1 MFRFFVLFCFFWCA
15 SPSLASPIV
24 SSLVPHC
31 SCCGSAGAVR
41 VLAGSRR
48 PAPFSCKSPDRP
60 ISLPTFVLIRL
71 FSSRNARISPAPAS
85 ASIAPSSSSISH
97 ISKTIQTTL
106 LLPVWISPFLLA
118 FAHCLC
124 AFALSLCFC
133 LVSWLQKMSGCGG
146 QMRPL
151 AMPRTRW
158 RHERA
163 ARPKVQGARP
173 KLWRAAVL
181 RRPLRP
187 SQTGP
192 RRARSIVSRPKS
204 LLPWLTT

>member
-1 MFRFFVLFCFFWCA
+1 MSRVESAVTSAARRSFSSMSRCWCGEMFGWRGIQVRASNGRVLLVSRMLQYGFGIALWLPVWLSDWSNLFVLFFFVFLFCFLLFFWCA

-48 PAPFSCKSPDRP
+48 PTPFSCKSPDRP

-71 FSSRNARISPAPAS
+71 FSSRDARISPAPAS

-97 ISKTIQTTL
+97 IFKTIQTTL
-106 LLPVWISPFLLA
+106 LLSVWISLFLLA

-124 AFALSLCFC
+124 AFAFSHG
-133 LVSWLQKMSGCGG
+133 S
-146 QMRPL
+146 
-151 AMPRTRW
+151 
-158 RHERA
+158 
-163 ARPKVQGARP
+163 
-173 KLWRAAVL
+173 
-181 RRPLRP
+181 RR
-187 SQTGP
+187 
-192 RRARSIVSRPKS
+192 
-204 LLPWLTT
+204 

>member
-1 MFRFFVLFCFFWCA
+1 MKWLARHTSARFEWTGVARVENATVWLWDCVWPGLVVWLSDCLTVQTLRCCVSFFCFLLFFWCA

-41 VLAGSRR
+41 VFAGSRR
-48 PAPFSCKSPDRP
+48 PTPFSCKSPDRP

-71 FSSRNARISPAPAS
+71 FSSRNTRISPAPAS

-106 LLPVWISPFLLA
+106 LLSVWISLFLLA

-124 AFALSLCFC
+124 AFAFSHG
-133 LVSWLQKMSGCGG
+133 S
-146 QMRPL
+146 
-151 AMPRTRW
+151 
-158 RHERA
+158 
-163 ARPKVQGARP
+163 
-173 KLWRAAVL
+173 
-181 RRPLRP
+181 RR
-187 SQTGP
+187 
-192 RRARSIVSRPKS
+192 
-204 LLPWLTT
+204 